1 MLRWRVELRDGTAL
15 TLDRTYMDVASD
27 DVLARADARCGAFP
41 K

>member
-27 DVLARADARCGAFP
+27 DVLEHP
-41 K
+41 TIELNQT